1 MIEKIRIQGY
11 RIYGDFTLHPNPR
24 FNLIVGANESG
35 KSTLVEAITLAL
47 TGKVNGRW
55 ASEELNPYWF
65 NTDVVEDFAQKCLAG
80 ERVSW
85 PEIRIELFFEDRDE
99 LQQLC
104 GAANTDVPTNACP
117 GITLLVLPDPDYAA
131 ERKEW
136 AEDPSP
142 LIPVEYYMVD
152 WRSFADGVIT
162 SRPRQLVTAIIDS
175 RTLRSSSGVDYHLR
189 QILSDQLKPA
199 ERAAIS
205 LSYRE
210 VKAAMSEDAL
220 KAVNERMA
228 EDHKALHDQPITLA
242 MDQTTRTSWEGAV
255 TPHVGNVPFS
265 MSGQGQQAAIKISL
279 AMSRHSERASFVIVE
294 EPENH
299 LTFTSLVVLLS
310 RMEQLAGEQQ
320 QLFVTT
326 HSSFVLNRLGVDTL
340 HLLSEGRNRKLSS
353 LSDDTVAYFQKLPG
367 YDTLRMVLARKLV
380 LVEGSSDEIIF
391 ERLFKDLFGQRPLES
406 GIDVLSVRGL
416 SFARCLELC
425 HALDKTVAVIRDNDG
440 VDPAELRGP
449 IEKWLAEGKREA
461 FIGAV
466 EEGRTLEPQLVHFN
480 GEEKLRKLLGISDS
494 ADLKKWMRREK
505 TEVALRIATAE
516 ESIAPPSYMR
526 EAAAFING

>member
-162 SRPRQLVTAIIDS
+162 SRPRHLVTAIIDS

-265 MSGQGQQAAIKISL
+265 MYLTQVRLTPSGTECSALHATVQAWHPMQTRLSIANPIRAIKP
-279 AMSRHSERASFVIVE
+279 SRPTESIQ
-294 EPENH
+294 P
-299 LTFTSLVVLLS
+299 
-310 RMEQLAGEQQ
+310 
-320 QLFVTT
+320 
-326 HSSFVLNRLGVDTL
+326 
-340 HLLSEGRNRKLSS
+340 
-353 LSDDTVAYFQKLPG
+353 
-367 YDTLRMVLARKLV
+367 
-380 LVEGSSDEIIF
+380 
-391 ERLFKDLFGQRPLES
+391 RPLVYHTPYAHS
-406 GIDVLSVRGL
+406 TPHDG
-416 SFARCLELC
+416 AR
-425 HALDKTVAVIRDNDG
+425 A
-440 VDPAELRGP
+440 
-449 IEKWLAEGKREA
+449 
-461 FIGAV
+461 
-466 EEGRTLEPQLVHFN
+466 
-480 GEEKLRKLLGISDS
+480 
-494 ADLKKWMRREK
+494 
-505 TEVALRIATAE
+505 ALR
-516 ESIAPPSYMR
+516 
-526 EAAAFING
+526 